1 MLVCSSGI
9 LVILVW
15 LILAHASDTSA
26 GDTAVGDT
34 GFADDI
40 LPRPELRYPYMIQ
53 LYNYSKN
60 NKGFSYQYQ
69 QQAHFINKHLSNV
82 VRNMVQL
89 SDLCDCV
96 SGEAEPVRQRY
107 SDRLR

>member
-15 LILAHASDTSA
+15 LILADASDTSA

-40 LPRPELRYPYMIQ
+40 LPKPELRYPYMIQ

-60 NKGFSYQYQ
+60 IIRF
-69 QQAHFINKHLSNV
+69 FLSI
-82 VRNMVQL
+82 
-89 SDLCDCV
+89 STT
-96 SGEAEPVRQRY
+96 STFHK
-107 SDRLR
+107 

>member
-15 LILAHASDTSA
+15 LILADASDTSA

-40 LPRPELRYPYMIQ
+40 LPRPEL
-53 LYNYSKN
+53 
-60 NKGFSYQYQ
+60 
-69 QQAHFINKHLSNV
+69 
-82 VRNMVQL
+82 
-89 SDLCDCV
+89 
-96 SGEAEPVRQRY
+96 
-107 SDRLR
+107 